1 MASPLPTVLVDTDA
15 AGESKIITF
24 LAEVKAYLEQDLGNA
39 SLAITDADVKHG
51 PRTSYYHASGSAI
64 LGAAYNAGA
73 LGYVQAAA
81 AGDTATRSF
90 SRLSVNER
98 ITAVSVYG
106 RANAVTA
113 WTWKLFKQNLSTGV
127 VTQIGATQT
136 SAIAAAISK
145 MPIAS
150 LTETVAADTV
160 YWAEWTGG
168 AAGNRFLG
176 VEVVSDKIAVP

>member
-51 PRTSYYHASGSAI
+51 SRTTYYHASAGTT
-64 LGAAYNAGA
+64 LGAVYNAGT
-73 LGYVQAAA
+73 LGYWQSA
-81 AGDTATRSF
+81 AGADTVTVPLELA
-90 SRLSVNER
+90 VNER
-98 ITAVSVYG
+98 ITAVSFYG

-113 WTWKLFKQNLSTGV
+113 WSWKLYKQNLLTGV
-127 VTQIGATQT
+127 VTQVGATQT

-150 LTETVAADTV
+150 LTETIAADTV

-168 AAGNRFLG
+168 AAGNRAYG
-176 VEVVSDKIAVP
+176 VEVVSDRIAVP